1 VRPTSDKLYVLW
13 TQPANP
19 NIRVR
24 SYILGWGKGIP
35 DMYSQELDEK
45 TRNYIIEKL
54 EANSEYVLSLR
65 ASNER
70 GTGPPVYTTVRTQ
83 DEPPPEPTPPLIP
96 PVGLKAQIL
105 SATSVVLYWTDTT
118 LSKSQVRILNQV
130 KDRNI
135 FLWSRFQYVRDSR
148 YYVVKYTAEKLMKT
162 RYLNITDLNVMID
175 DLKPNTV
182 YEFSVKLVK
191 GLFAIYVANLNINFK
206 QIRPQRESL
215 EHGCAEFD
223 VGVGPECRPQRPR
236 RAFKRGRAA
245 VRRVDVATAKNYH
258 RQNYRCEMIWK
269 KCAQCWCFFLRLC
282 DTVHG

>member
-65 ASNER
+65 ANNER

-130 KDRNI
+130 KDRKI
-135 FLWSRFQYVRDSR
+135 FLS
-148 YYVVKYTAEKLMKT
+148 
-162 RYLNITDLNVMID
+162 
-175 DLKPNTV
+175 
-182 YEFSVKLVK
+182 FSVREGQSLLRSQIHRRK
-191 GLFAIYVANLNINFK
+191 INEDALSEHH
-206 QIRPQRESL
+206 RSQRN
-215 EHGCAEFD
+215 D
-223 VGVGPECRPQRPR
+223 
-236 RAFKRGRAA
+236 
-245 VRRVDVATAKNYH
+245 
-258 RQNYRCEMIWK
+258 
-269 KCAQCWCFFLRLC
+269 
-282 DTVHG
+282 

>member
-1 VRPTSDKLYVLW
+1 
-13 TQPANP
+13 
-19 NIRVR
+19 
-24 SYILGWGKGIP
+24 LGWGKGIP

-118 LSKSQVRILNQV
+118 LSKSQ
-130 KDRNI
+130 
-135 FLWSRFQYVRDSR
+135 YVRDSR

-206 QIRPQRESL
+206 QIRPQREPL

-223 VGVGPECRPQRPR
+223 VGVGPECRP
-236 RAFKRGRAA
+236 
-245 VRRVDVATAKNYH
+245 
-258 RQNYRCEMIWK
+258 
-269 KCAQCWCFFLRLC
+269 
-282 DTVHG
+282 